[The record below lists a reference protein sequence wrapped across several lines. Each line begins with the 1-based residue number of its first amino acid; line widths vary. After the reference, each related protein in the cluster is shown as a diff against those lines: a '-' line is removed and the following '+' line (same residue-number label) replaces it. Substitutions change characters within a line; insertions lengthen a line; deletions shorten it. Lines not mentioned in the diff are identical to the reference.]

1 MNYVVQLRKYH
12 LLSHL
17 KQKQSILLRGFFLI
31 YLEIFQ
37 QNGKKSMYFL
47 DEDVYGGYKEVS
59 PEMQTICFPM
69 LPPVIMDWNAAG
81 KKKKTKLS
89 DNIMSPSYMSV
100 NRTRHI

>member
-1 MNYVVQLRKYH
+1 M
-12 LLSHL
+12 
-17 KQKQSILLRGFFLI
+17 

-47 DEDVYGGYKEVS
+47 DEDVYGDYKEVS

-81 KKKKTKLS
+81 KKKKKRSYLTTYCHHHTCLSIDQAHMINVNNFFDDFKYGRKLS
-89 DNIMSPSYMSV
+89 
-100 NRTRHI
+100 

>member
-17 KQKQSILLRGFFLI
+17 KQKLSILLRVFFLMD
-31 YLEIFQ
+31 LEIFQ

-47 DEDVYGGYKEVS
+47 DEDVYGDYKEVS

-69 LPPVIMDWNAAG
+69 LPPVITDWNAAPMFSNPF
-81 KKKKTKLS
+81 TIVSLIFS
-89 DNIMSPSYMSV
+89 FPSL
-100 NRTRHI
+100 NH